1 MARLRKSM
9 SRRKKKPGEKKDA
22 SIRVRL
28 TDDQKAIIEAA
39 ATRDGLDLS
48 SYARVAMLE
57 KARRAPSAT

>member
-1 MARLRKSM
+1 MP
-9 SRRKKKPGEKKDA
+9 RRKKKPEDKKDA

-28 TDDQKAIIEAA
+28 TDEQKAIIEAA

-57 KARRAPSAT
+57 KARRTPQT

>member
-1 MARLRKSM
+1 MGRLRKSM

-28 TDDQKAIIEAA
+28 NNEQKAIIEAA
-39 ATRDGLDLS
+39 AARDGLDLS

-57 KARRAPSAT
+57 KARRSPSTT